1 MDSSLAISAA
11 ASAPASAAP
20 PAAEEALLQ
29 AARSGAMPLPELL
42 ERANALQAASQ
53 PEAAAA
59 LYDAWLANSVSPLR
73 HVAGFNWGAVL
84 SQLGRNEQAEAAY
97 RLSLQAQPGFAPAH
111 LNLGHLCERRGD
123 VEAALTH
130 WRAVFETADSAG
142 QPPAPPPSQEHLLHA
157 LNNAAR
163 LLEVQRRYPEAEALM
178 RRSLEVKAGQN
189 DVIQHY
195 VHIRQ
200 KQCAW
205 PHYLPV
211 GEVTPNQLLMGTS
224 LLATMGLS
232 DDPALQLLSSVRFVH
247 EKVPKPPPVPL
258 HTRVPPRT
266 GKVKVGYLS
275 GDLHMHAVGLLTPE
289 LFELHDRSRF
299 EVWAFCWTPE
309 STQPVFRRQR
319 ERILKAMD
327 HHVRLA
333 GVDDATAARL
343 IAQAGID
350 VLVDLQGLTAG
361 ARPAIL
367 GHRAAPVQVSYLGL
381 PGTSALPGVD
391 WMLADRFVMPPE
403 LLPYCTEKPIYLPH
417 CYQVSDRQREVGAMP
432 TRAQYGLP
440 EDVFI
445 FGSFNN
451 NHKFT
456 PEMFGA
462 WMRILAQVP
471 NSILWL
477 LADNDTARANM
488 QAAAT
493 AQGIAPERLHFA
505 PRVAPPDYLAR
516 FQLIDLMLDTFP
528 FNAGTTASDALWMG
542 TPMVTRAGRTYISR
556 MAGSLLNAI
565 GLPELVTENLA
576 DYEKL
581 AVTLGR
587 QPSRVKSIR
596 RYLSEHGRSS
606 PLFDLPQ
613 IVRDIETE
621 FERLAFEARGG

>member
-1 MDSSLAISAA
+1 MDSSLALN
-11 ASAPASAAP
+11 ASLATPDDV
-20 PAAEEALLQ
+20 LLN

-42 ERANALQAASQ
+42 ERANALQASGQAEAS
-53 PEAAAA
+53 AA
-59 LYDAWLANSVSPLR
+59 LYDAWLANSSSPLR

-84 SQLGRNEQAEAAY
+84 SQLGRSEQAEAAY
-97 RLSLQAQPGFAPAH
+97 ALALESQPGFAPAH

-123 VEAALTH
+123 VEAALAN
-130 WRAVFETADSAG
+130 WRAVFDAE
-142 QPPAPPPSQEHLLHA
+142 QAPTQEHLLHA

-163 LLEVQRRYPEAEALM
+163 LLEIQRRYPEAEALM
-178 RRSLEVKAGQN
+178 RRSLEVKAAQN

-232 DDPALQLLSSVRFVH
+232 DDPALQLLSSVRFVND
-247 EKVPKPPPVPL
+247 KVPKPAAVPL
-258 HTRVPPRT
+258 HTLMPPRT
-266 GKVKVGYLS
+266 GKLKIGYLS

-309 STQPVFRRQR
+309 SPQPVFQRQR
-319 ERILKAMD
+319 QRILKAMD

-333 GVDDATAARL
+333 GVDDTTAARL

-391 WMLADRFVMPPE
+391 WMLADRYVMPPE
-403 LLPYCTEKPIYLPH
+403 LLPYCTEKPIYLPN
-417 CYQVSDRQREVGAMP
+417 CYQVSDRQREVGAKP

-440 EDVFI
+440 EEAFV

-462 WMRILAQVP
+462 WMRILNQVP

-505 PRVAPPDYLAR
+505 GRVAPADYLAR

-565 GLPELVTENLA
+565 GLPELITESLA
-576 DYEKL
+576 EYEKL

-587 QPSRVKSIR
+587 NPARVKSIR
-596 RYLSEHGRSS
+596 RYLDEHGRSS

-621 FERLAFEARGG
+621 FERLALAARAG

>member
-1 MDSSLAISAA
+1 MDSSLAPTPS
-11 ASAPASAAP
+11 SPQVLVAAP
-20 PAAEEALLQ
+20 DDALLK

-42 ERANALQAASQ
+42 ERANALQASGQTEAS
-53 PEAAAA
+53 AA
-59 LYDAWLANSVSPLR
+59 LYDAWLAHSSSPLR
-73 HVAGFNWGAVL
+73 HVAAFNWGAVL
-84 SQLGRNEQAEAAY
+84 SQLGRSEQAEAAY
-97 RLSLQAQPGFAPAH
+97 ALALEAQPGFAPAH

-123 VEAALTH
+123 VEAALGH
-130 WRAVFETADSAG
+130 WRAVFDAE
-142 QPPAPPPSQEHLLHA
+142 QAPTQDHLLHA

-163 LLEVQRRYPEAEALM
+163 LLEIQRRYPEAEVLM
-178 RRSLEVKAGQN
+178 RRSLERKAGQN

-224 LLATMGLS
+224 LLATMGIS
-232 DDPALQLLSSVRFVH
+232 DDPALQLLSSVRFVND
-247 EKVPKPPPVPL
+247 KVPKPAAVPL
-258 HTRVPPRT
+258 HTQMPPRT
-266 GKVKVGYLS
+266 GKLKIGYLS

-309 STQPVFRRQR
+309 STQPVFQRQR
-319 ERILKAMD
+319 QRILKAMD

-333 GVDDATAARL
+333 GVDDITAARL

-417 CYQVSDRQREVGAMP
+417 CYQVSDRQREVGAKP

-471 NSILWL
+471 DSILWL

-505 PRVAPPDYLAR
+505 PRVAPADYLAR

-565 GLPELVTENLA
+565 GLPELVTESLA

-587 QPSRVKSIR
+587 HPPRVVSIR
-596 RYLSEHGRSS
+596 RYLGEHGRSS

-621 FERLAFEARGG
+621 FQRLALAARGA

>member
-1 MDSSLAISAA
+1 VDSALAQEPPVAPAALAA
-11 ASAPASAAP
+11 AVAATEP
-20 PAAEEALLQ
+20 ETLLS
-29 AARSGAMPLPELL
+29 AARSGSMTLPELL
-42 ERANALQAASQ
+42 DRAGALQAGG
-53 PEAAAA
+53 EAERAAA
-59 LYDAWLANSVSPLR
+59 LYAAWLSNDGSPLR
-73 HVAGFNWGAVL
+73 HVAGFNWGALL
-84 SQLGRNEQAEAAY
+84 SQLGRNVEAEAAY
-97 RLSLQAQPGFAPAH
+97 TQALQAQPGFAPAL

-123 VEAALTH
+123 VEAALGH
-130 WRAVFETADSAG
+130 WREVHDA
-142 QPPAPPPSQEHLLHA
+142 APPPTLEHRLHA

-163 LLEVQRRYPEAEALM
+163 LLEIQRRYPEAEALM
-178 RRSLEVKAGQN
+178 RRSLELKAAQN

-205 PHYLPV
+205 PHYQPV

-247 EKVPKPPPVPL
+247 EKVPKPPAVAL
-258 HTRVPPRT
+258 HTQTPPRS
-266 GKVKVGYLS
+266 GKVKIGYLS

-309 STQPVFRRQR
+309 STQPVFQRQR
-319 ERILKAMD
+319 QRILKAMD

-333 GVDDATAARL
+333 GVDDTTAARL

-350 VLVDLQGLTAG
+350 VLVDLQGLTSG

-403 LLPYCTEKPIYLPH
+403 LLPYCTEQPIYLPH
-417 CYQVSDRQREVGAMP
+417 CYQVSDRQREVAAMP

-440 EDVFI
+440 EGVFVYA
-445 FGSFNN
+445 SFNN

-462 WMRILAQVP
+462 WMRILQQVP
-471 NSILWL
+471 GSILWL
-477 LADNDTARANM
+477 LADNDTARDNM
-488 QAAAT
+488 RAAAT
-493 AQGIAPERLHFA
+493 AQGVAPERLFFA
-505 PRVAPPDYLAR
+505 PRVSPAEYLAR
-516 FQLIDLMLDTFP
+516 FQLVDLMLDTFP

-556 MAGSLLNAI
+556 MAGSLLNAV
-565 GLPELVTENLA
+565 GLPDLVTENLA
-576 DYEKL
+576 DYEQL

-587 QPSRVKSIR
+587 QPQRVASVR
-596 RYLSEHGRSS
+596 RYLAEHGRSS

-613 IVRDIETE
+613 IVRDIEAQ
-621 FERLAFEARGG
+621 FEHLALAARGPRPA